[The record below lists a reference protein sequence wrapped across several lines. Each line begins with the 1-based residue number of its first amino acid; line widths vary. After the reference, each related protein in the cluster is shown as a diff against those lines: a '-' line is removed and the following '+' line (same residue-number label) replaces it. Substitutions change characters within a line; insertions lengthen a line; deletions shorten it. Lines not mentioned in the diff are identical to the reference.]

1 VKFTVMHEL
10 TRVKKNIVD
19 IKFFIIISRNKP
31 LFTNEGMEI
40 CRLRGKL
47 KSPQWK
53 VLRFLVFET
62 GRAQTSP
69 EPREED
75 DDDDPSSHLM
85 CDKT

>member
-1 VKFTVMHEL
+1 
-10 TRVKKNIVD
+10 
-19 IKFFIIISRNKP
+19 
-31 LFTNEGMEI
+31 MEI

-69 EPREED
+69 EPREDD